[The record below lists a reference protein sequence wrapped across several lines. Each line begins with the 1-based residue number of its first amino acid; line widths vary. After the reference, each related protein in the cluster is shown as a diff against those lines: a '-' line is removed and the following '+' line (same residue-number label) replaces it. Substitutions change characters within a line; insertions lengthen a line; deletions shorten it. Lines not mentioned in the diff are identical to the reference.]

1 MKVRTTNIGV
11 ILPSPMLIKQI
22 NEIPRNPISY
32 PTVVDIMLINF
43 ISGLPVDKSEIQF
56 SLKTSDETIN

>member
-1 MKVRTTNIGV
+1 MKVRMKNIGA

-32 PTVVDIMLINF
+32 PTVVDIMLVNF
-43 ISGLPVDKSEIQF
+43 IPGLHVEKSEIQF
-56 SLKTSDETIN
+56 SFKASDETIN